1 MGDMVTIE
9 SCIVINLSNIHK
21 VVSESLPHQ
30 PQISPDGSMAATVS
44 QEKTCKV
51 FDVVNFDMINML
63 KLEFVPV
70 CCGWI
75 FQRLAVCGK
84 ALHRRYNLPLL

>member
-1 MGDMVTIE
+1 M
-9 SCIVINLSNIHK
+9 IVIVGSKNLINDK
-21 VVSESLPHQ
+21 LLSLDSLNTLTSVLRF
-30 PQISPDGSMAATVS
+30 QISPDGSMAATVS

-63 KLEFVPV
+63 KLDFVPV

-75 FQRLAVCGK
+75 FQRSVERIAKRTKMFQFCLI
-84 ALHRRYNLPLL
+84 